1 MNKSYQEEC
10 CSQNNA
16 NDGLDVNPNFVELNQ
31 LVVSGRTLLVSES
44 KLKGSVA
51 VGFLGMTGSVLTAN
65 SVQVSVSDSSS
76 LELGGCRCS
85 PSGDL
90 LGLSDNSKAESS
102 FEFLNACPTDGDSSE
117 WVMDHEGLNRVNN
130 FGSNQENPNENGQG
144 NEDESGVDGV
154 SSSSCGCKGNGCACS
169 NEKDQDEVNPAGS
182 GAVNVGFEHVQNT
195 TPQKFELNQ
204 LLLAKKGN

>member
-10 CSQNNA
+10 CSQNNTKE
-16 NDGLDVNPNFVELNQ
+16 GLGIDLNLVELNE

-65 SVQVSVSDSSS
+65 SVEVGISDSSS
-76 LELGGCRCS
+76 LELGGCGCS

-90 LGLSDNSKAESS
+90 LGLSDNSETKSS
-102 FEFLNACPTDGDSSE
+102 FELFNACPTDGDSSK

-130 FGSNQENPNENGQG
+130 FGSNQENPNENGQS
-144 NEDESGVDGV
+144 NEDKSGVYGV
-154 SSSSCGCKGNGCACS
+154 GSSSCGCKGKGCGCS
-169 NEKDQDEVNPAGS
+169 NKDDQNEVNPAGS
-182 GAVNVGFEHVQNT
+182 RAINVGFEHVQNP

>member
-10 CSQNNA
+10 CSQNNTKE
-16 NDGLDVNPNFVELNQ
+16 GLGIDLNLLELNE

-76 LELGGCRCS
+76 LELGGCGCS

-90 LGLSDNSKAESS
+90 FGLSDNSEAESR

-117 WVMDHEGLNRVNN
+117 WVMNHEGLYRVNN

-144 NEDESGVDGV
+144 D
-154 SSSSCGCKGNGCACS
+154 
-169 NEKDQDEVNPAGS
+169 
-182 GAVNVGFEHVQNT
+182 
-195 TPQKFELNQ
+195 
-204 LLLAKKGN
+204 

>member
-16 NDGLDVNPNFVELNQ
+16 NDGLGVNPNFVELNE

-51 VGFLGMTGSVLTAN
+51 VGFVGMTGSVLTAN

-76 LELGGCRCS
+76 LELGGCGCS

-90 LGLSDNSKAESS
+90 LGLSDNGKAEPG
-102 FEFLNACPTDGDSSE
+102 FEFFNACPTDGDSSE
-117 WVMDHEGLNRVNN
+117 WVMNHEGLNRVDN
-130 FGSNQENPNENGQG
+130 FGSNQENPDEYGTG
-144 NEDESGVDGV
+144 NEDESGVNGV

-169 NEKDQDEVNPAGS
+169 NDKDQDEVNPAGS
-182 GAVNVGFEHVQNT
+182 GAVDVGFEHVQNT